1 MPPKKEGMSWKEL
14 TSALNTM
21 DEQTVRAYLNHENS
35 THKRASYLT
44 RLHQR
49 FCTLR
54 DEREREEILK
64 GALL

>member
-1 MPPKKEGMSWKEL
+1 MAAKKEGMSWKEL
-14 TSALNTM
+14 TSALATM
-21 DEQTVRAYLNHENS
+21 DEETVRAYLNHENS

>member
-1 MPPKKEGMSWKEL
+1 MAAGEMTWKEL

-21 DEQTVRAYLNHENS
+21 DEATVRAYLNHENS
-35 THKRASYLT
+35 THKRKSYLI

-49 FCTLR
+49 YAGLR
-54 DEREREEILK
+54 DAREREEVLK

>member
-1 MPPKKEGMSWKEL
+1 MAAKKEGMSWKEL
-14 TSALNTM
+14 TSALSTM
-21 DEQTVRAYLNHENS
+21 DEETVRAYLNHENS

>member
-1 MPPKKEGMSWKEL
+1 MSWKEL

>member
-1 MPPKKEGMSWKEL
+1 MAAKKDGMTWVEL
-14 TSALNTM
+14 TSALNGM
-21 DEQTVRAYLNHENS
+21 DEQTVRVYLNHENS
-35 THKRASYLT
+35 THKCKSYLT

>member
-1 MPPKKEGMSWKEL
+1 MAAKKEGMTWVEL

-35 THKRASYLT
+35 THKRKSYLT

>member
-1 MPPKKEGMSWKEL
+1 MAAKKEGMGWKEL

-21 DEQTVRAYLNHENS
+21 DEETVRAYLNHENS

-54 DEREREEILK
+54 DERERQEVLK
-64 GALL
+64 GSLL

>member
-1 MPPKKEGMSWKEL
+1 MAEKEMNWVEL
-14 TSALNTM
+14 TSALGTM
-21 DEQTVRAYLNHENS
+21 DEPTVRAYLNHENS
-35 THKRASYLT
+35 THKRKSYLI

-54 DEREREEILK
+54 DAREREEVLK

>member
-1 MPPKKEGMSWKEL
+1 MAARKEGMSWKEM

-21 DEQTVRAYLNHENS
+21 NEETVRAYLNHENS

-49 FCTLR
+49 YCTLR
-54 DEREREEILK
+54 DDREREAVLK
-64 GALL
+64 GELL